1 MSDLT
6 EFEESTLDAHAQHCP
21 DWLLSRFVSMANTQG
36 VSIGVTLVVGGSLVT
51 GLIIGGREYFRE
63 MGAALARATGSD
75 PDAGAEDFGRS
86 VEDLYP
92 TAPDEGDEARR
103 KEEGQ
108 EPRTRVKFI
117 HLRNARVLHGT
128 TMIPENF
135 QGHLWRGRIAAVDG
149 FMLGE
154 PEVSG
159 E

>member
-6 EFEESTLDAHAQHCP
+6 DFEERTLDALAQHYP

-36 VSIGVTLVVGGSLVT
+36 VSIGVTLVVGGNLVT
-51 GLIIGGREYFRE
+51 GLIIGGREYFTE

-75 PDAGAEDFGRS
+75 PDAGAKDFGRL

-92 TAPDEGDEARR
+92 TAADEGDEARS

-108 EPRTRVKFI
+108 DPRTGVRFI

-128 TMIPENF
+128 TIIPGNF
-135 QGHLWRGRIAAVDG
+135 QGHLWRGRLAAVDG

-154 PEVSG
+154 PEASG